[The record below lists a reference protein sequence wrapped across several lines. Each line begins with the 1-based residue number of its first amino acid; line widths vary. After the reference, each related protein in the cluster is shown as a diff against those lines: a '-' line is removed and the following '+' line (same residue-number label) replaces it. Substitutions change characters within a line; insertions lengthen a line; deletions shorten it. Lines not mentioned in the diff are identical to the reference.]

1 MVRQIQPCIRRSD
14 IYIERPTLNTEHP
27 TRLRRGR
34 APPWRASNIKHPIQ
48 KMRPLGAIKSLCFI
62 GVVLAFNQQL
72 CGQVVETI
80 PGPILETRP
89 ENGTPIAA
97 TAETNSIFS
106 PPRGMVLALSVVGG
120 YDDNVNGS
128 SIGKSASLYTSENAS
143 LSYTFG
149 TPRTQVS
156 LTTGGGIMYYFDRT
170 GYNPSGYLGL
180 SLTHKAS
187 RRMTLSLSVFAAYQT
202 QPDLSTN
209 LGSNQQLGAYIHST
223 DTISLAYSWMPRF
236 STVTSYTF
244 GLLKY
249 DSSAG
254 SALNR
259 MDHTFSEQFRYLLW
273 PATTGVAEYRFGV
286 INYESGPLDSTT
298 HFLLAGLEHSFTPR
312 LNASFR
318 GGVELRSSESTGFQP
333 GPYFESTL
341 TYILRRNGSVIW
353 TNNYSIE
360 EADQPGASSRPSFR
374 TGLTLNYGFTR
385 RLSGSLALFYVHGG
399 NQSGG
404 GSSFGG
410 SSTEDTLD
418 IGPSLHYFINRR
430 LSADMGYH
438 YTEVESGSVFSSYSK
453 NNFFAGLNFNF

>member
-1 MVRQIQPCIRRSD
+1 
-14 IYIERPTLNTEHP
+14 
-27 TRLRRGR
+27 
-34 APPWRASNIKHPIQ
+34 
-48 KMRPLGAIKSLCFI
+48 MRPHGAIKSLCVI
-62 GVVLAFNQQL
+62 GVALAFNQQL
-72 CGQVVETI
+72 CGQLVETI

-97 TAETNSIFS
+97 TAETNSIFR
-106 PPRGMVLALSVVGG
+106 PPRGLTLSLSVVGG
-120 YDDNVNGS
+120 YDDNVNAVSTG
-128 SIGKSASLYTSENAS
+128 GSASLYTSENAS

-149 TPRTQVS
+149 TARTQVS
-156 LTTGGGIMYYFDRT
+156 LTTGGGIMHYFDRS

-180 SLTHKAS
+180 SLTHKPS
-187 RRMTLSLSVFAAYQT
+187 RRMILSLSVFASYQT

-209 LGSNQQLGAYIHST
+209 LGSNQQLGSFIHST
-223 DTISLAYSWMPRF
+223 DTISLDYSWMPRF
-236 STVTSYTF
+236 STVTSYTL
-244 GLLKY
+244 GLLNY

-259 MDHTFSEQFRYLLW
+259 VDHTFGEQFRYLLW
-273 PATTGVAEYRFGV
+273 PATTGAAEYRYG
-286 INYESGPLDSTT
+286 IIDYESAPLNSTT
-298 HFLLAGLEHSFTPR
+298 HFLLAGLDHSFTPR

-318 GGVELRSSESTGFQP
+318 GGVELRSSESSGFQP

-360 EADQPGASSRPSFR
+360 ESGIPGAPSRPSFR

-404 GSSFGG
+404 GSSSSG
-410 SSTEDTLD
+410 SSPTEDTFD
-418 IGPSLHYFINRR
+418 IGPSLYYLINRR
-430 LSADMGYH
+430 MSANVGYH
-438 YTEVESGSVFSSYSK
+438 YTKVESGSVFGSYSK
-453 NNFFAGLNFNF
+453 NNYFAGLNFNF